1 MTAGGWRRATPA
13 LVFVVPAAL
22 AILGVLVLSAFA
34 PAGPWRDTWEASA
47 SATERARAGAYAF
60 THHLREATRTEVF
73 REGLAASAG
82 IGGAASLSALILGL
96 PASALIARRPF
107 TGIGV
112 LRTALLLPLALPPL
126 AVALGL
132 RRVVGAEGWLA
143 VEPGIAAVV
152 VVVATHALF
161 GVALATWLCGD
172 AWSRV
177 NARSIEAAQ
186 ILGGRPWGAWR
197 ATVWPVIR
205 PAVCAVAALTFASGF
220 ASVVA
225 VLVAGD
231 GRLSTLETLVA
242 GDGVVA
248 HLAVFGLINTTVL
261 GVAARFAWPRPRGGQ
276 HPVRTLRGLPLAAGW
291 LATLAV
297 ASVTVASFLGL
308 AAGAVT
314 TAQADVAPVDVFARL
329 FDPVAA
335 GGAREPLLRSV
346 ACAIVATASAVLLAA
361 SAARMVRSGDRG
373 PRRLARTAL
382 LVPAVLAPAA
392 IALVLREALS
402 LRSEPALVVG
412 VAALL
417 AFPLALRVVASVPLE
432 GSTATDAARVLGA
445 SRFGAWRSLRL
456 RASLPA
462 LVAAA
467 GVALA
472 FALGEAAATPRL
484 VAGGDETLVVLALR
498 EAAAPATPARAYAA
512 TLLLALPGALL
523 FLGSWRW
530 WRAAAGGQQG

>member
-1 MTAGGWRRATPA
+1 M
-13 LVFVVPAAL
+13 VPAAL

-47 SATERARAGAYAF
+47 SATERARAGAYAS
-60 THHLREATRTEVF
+60 THHLREAARTEAF
-73 REGLAASAG
+73 REGLAASSG
-82 IGGAASLSALILGL
+82 IGAAGALLAVTLGL

-132 RRVVGAEGWLA
+132 RRVAGTEGWLA
-143 VEPGIAAVV
+143 LDPGVAAVS
-152 VVVATHALF
+152 VVVATHALY

-177 NARSIEAAQ
+177 NARSTEAAR

-205 PAVCAVAALTFASGF
+205 PAVRAVAALTFASGF
-220 ASVVA
+220 VSVVA
-225 VLVAGD
+225 ILVAGD
-231 GRLSTLETLVA
+231 GRLSTLDTLVA

-248 HLAVFGLINTTVL
+248 HLAVYGLVNAAVL
-261 GVAARFAWPRPRGGQ
+261 GVATRFAWPRPRGRQ
-276 HPVRTLRGLPLAAGW
+276 YPVRTLRGLPLAAGW
-291 LATLAV
+291 LAALTVV
-297 ASVTVASFLGL
+297 AVTVASFLGL

-314 TAQADVAPVDVFARL
+314 PAEADVAPVDVFVGL
-329 FDPVAA
+329 FEPVAS

-346 ACAIVATASAVLLAA
+346 VYAAAATTGAVLLAA
-361 SAARMVRSGDRG
+361 SAARIVRSGDRG
-373 PRRLARTAL
+373 VRGLARAAL
-382 LVPAVLAPAA
+382 LVPAVLAPASV
-392 IALVLREALS
+392 ALALREALS
-402 LRSEPALVVG
+402 LRSEPALVAG
-412 VAALL
+412 VAVLL
-417 AFPLALRVVASVPLE
+417 AFPLALRVAASVPLE
-432 GSTATDAARVLGA
+432 GSTASDAARLLGA
-445 SRFGAWRSLRL
+445 SRFGAWRTLRL

-467 GVALA
+467 GVTLA

-484 VAGGDETLVVLALR
+484 VAGGDETLAVRALR
-498 EAAAPATPARAYAA
+498 EATSPGTPASAYAA
-512 TLLLALPGALL
+512 ALLLAMPGALL

-530 WRAAAGGQQG
+530 WRSASGGRQG